1 MSSIIIIHRPNAAVR
16 AFVAAVASS
25 PAVEAPLGEHL
36 VDLCN
41 KDALTPQEVKFLQ
54 HCFVKYGF
62 EVVDSSDT
70 RCVPA

>member
-1 MSSIIIIHRPNAAVR
+1 MSGTIIIHRPNAATR
-16 AFVAAVASS
+16 AFVAAVAAT
-25 PAVEAPLGEHL
+25 PTVEAPLGEHL

-62 EVVDSSDT
+62 ETVCSD
-70 RCVPA
+70 A